1 MRRLG
6 ILAAALALLAL
17 GALEAAWGQTY
28 PRDDT
33 GAVAAPCVWQ
43 TGATGAFNLCG
54 DNNPLPFSTAPSS
67 AADPVGWG
75 RTAFSST
82 FSGGNAN
89 SVTGLWAD
97 DQTVIA
103 INVATL
109 SYNLYRATRGQA
121 FVAQGT
127 ITTNIQAQQP
137 ESMLALPSGDYLV
150 AGALGGGNTM
160 FRGNLQTMTSITGT
174 APAGVARTFSLVL
187 QGSTILAAGEHASV
201 PVICRSSNLGA
212 SFTCTTSPTGLTGIF
227 GVTNGRQRLASPA
240 LNIWLALND
249 VGTVFRSTDDGV
261 TWASVATLAPTTTQP
276 RSLVCGIASNVC
288 LASAQS
294 NLYRSTDG
302 GQTWTQTFAQATT
315 PPGTVRGFLNY
326 GNNVVVAWIG
336 ATAQPALRSADGG
349 VSWPSIIT
357 GPGVAVTSI
366 FSNLETRNGRGVLFG
381 TGTQVAVYTPAV
393 GAGETTIAGANGQ
406 RLAVNADGSLT
417 ATQGAAGTAPWL
429 TSAAQGAGAVNS
441 GTLEAWQTT
450 PVQRGTLANTE
461 ATGAADTAVVATIAA
476 VANAR
481 AHLYRVDAR
490 CSAGTSALTVQ
501 DGATTIWS
509 TVAAAITTAQFATTW
524 APGLTGTTNTAM
536 TVTLAT
542 CGVGNTGT
550 LTVQADRF

>member
-1 MRRLG
+1 MRRWLP
-6 ILAAALALLAL
+6 LALFLLLLPAT
-17 GALEAAWGQTY
+17 ARGQTY

-89 SVTGLWAD
+89 TVTGLWAD
-97 DQTVIA
+97 DQTAIA
-103 INVATL
+103 INVATVA
-109 SYNLYRATRGQA
+109 YNLYRATRGVA

-127 ITTNIQAQQP
+127 ITTNIQPQQP
-137 ESMLALPSGDYLV
+137 LSMLQLPSGDYLV
-150 AGALGGGNTM
+150 AGAVAGGNSM
-160 FRGNLQTMTSITGT
+160 FRGNLQTMTSIAGT
-174 APAGVARTFSLVL
+174 APAGVTFTFSLVL
-187 QGSTILAAGEHASV
+187 QGSTVLAAGEHATL
-201 PVICRSSNLGA
+201 PVICRSSNQGS
-212 SFTCTTSPTGLTGIF
+212 SFTCTTSPTGLTGVF
-227 GVTNGRQRLASPA
+227 GTTNGRQRVASPA
-240 LNIWLALND
+240 LNTWLALND

-302 GQTWTQTFAQATT
+302 GQTWTQTFTQAAA
-315 PPGTVRGFLNY
+315 PPGSVRGFLNY
-326 GNNVVVAWIG
+326 GNNVIVAWIG

-349 VSWPSIIT
+349 ISWPSIIS
-357 GPGVAVTSI
+357 GPGVAVTTVT
-366 FSNLETRNGRGVLFG
+366 SNLETRNGRGILFS
-381 TGTQVAVYTPAV
+381 TGTQQAIYTPAI
-393 GAGETTIAGANGQ
+393 GAGETSIVGGNGQ

-450 PVQRGTLANTE
+450 PVQRGTLVNSET
-461 ATGAADTAVVATIAA
+461 TGAANTAVVTTIAA

-490 CSAGTSALTVQ
+490 CSAGTAQLTVQ
-501 DGATTIWS
+501 DGGTTIWS
-509 TVAAAITTAQFATTW
+509 TVAGAVTTAQFASAW

-536 TVTLAT
+536 TITLST

-550 LTVQADRF
+550 LTAQADRF